1 MTSYF
6 TSLFSLFS
14 TYLKDKINYY
24 FYATTENPEKEVVE
38 INDDLDLFKF
48 KIQEYVTENS
58 LSIDIYK
65 MYAELEKYNPV
76 VGKSKKIRFIIGFL
90 ENELNYIEKLGQFK
104 KETDTQEIVDRIEK
118 TTIFTELLNNFKTVK
133 NIEKNIN

>member
-24 FYATTENPEKEVVE
+24 FYATTETPEKEVVE

-48 KIQEYVTENS
+48 KIQEYVTENN

-65 MYAELEKYNPV
+65 MYDELEKYNPV
-76 VGKSKKIRFIIGFL
+76 VGKSKKMRFIIGFL

-104 KETDTQEIVDRIEK
+104 EEKDTQAIVDRIEK
-118 TTIFTELLNNFKTVK
+118 TTIFTKLLNNFKTVK

>member
-6 TSLFSLFS
+6 TSLFLLFS

-24 FYATTENPEKEVVE
+24 FYATTDTPEKEVVE

-48 KIQEYVTENS
+48 KIQEYVTENN

-76 VGKSKKIRFIIGFL
+76 VGKSKKMGFIIGFL

>member
-24 FYATTENPEKEVVE
+24 FYATTENPEKDVVE

-133 NIEKNIN
+133 NIEKNIS

>member
-6 TSLFSLFS
+6 TSLLSLFS

-24 FYATTENPEKEVVE
+24 FYTPTENVEKEDIE

-48 KIQEYVTENS
+48 KIQEYVTENN
-58 LSIDIYK
+58 LLIDIYK
-65 MYAELEKYNPV
+65 MYDELEKYNPV
-76 VGKSKKIRFIIGFL
+76 VSKSKKMRFIIGFL

-104 KETDTQEIVDRIEK
+104 EEKDTQSIVDRIEK
-118 TTIFTELLNNFKTVK
+118 TTIFTKLLNDFKTVK
-133 NIEKNIN
+133 NIEKNID

>member
-6 TSLFSLFS
+6 TSLLSLFS

-24 FYATTENPEKEVVE
+24 FYTPTKNVEKEDIE

-48 KIQEYVTENS
+48 KIQEYVTENN
-58 LSIDIYK
+58 LLIDIYK
-65 MYAELEKYNPV
+65 MYDELEKYNPV
-76 VGKSKKIRFIIGFL
+76 VSKSKKMRFIIGFL

-104 KETDTQEIVDRIEK
+104 EEKDTQSIVDRIEK
-118 TTIFTELLNNFKTVK
+118 TTIFTKLLNDFKTVK
-133 NIEKNIN
+133 NIEKNID